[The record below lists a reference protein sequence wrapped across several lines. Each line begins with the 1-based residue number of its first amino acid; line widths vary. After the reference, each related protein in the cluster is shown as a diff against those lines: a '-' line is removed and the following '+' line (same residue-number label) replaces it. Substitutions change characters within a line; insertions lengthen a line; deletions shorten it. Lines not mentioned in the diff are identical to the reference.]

1 MARKEDDDLPWPPPP
16 QRTARRPGVT
26 ETGVFR
32 TFVPEPGQVPPRPA
46 PEDLAD
52 PATQIVRDREDYLGQ
67 GQREVGRRISD
78 DKVELFVSIDPASAL
93 LQQFERLAPEFIA
106 LHDVG
111 TTATLRLLGA
121 LASAAGARVQQLS
134 VRRQGQGVALAVI
147 QFVEIPLGKGTL
159 RLYSTDINADSQTRQ
174 SLAQVLLSRARL
186 GVLMVGELPGH
197 VLATALKPLRESI
210 QRGPWPNRDLL
221 LLPLGSATTLAT
233 QGAQLA
239 GSSGVVV
246 RVTPQATR
254 PNDAWS
260 FISGVWNRMQGA
272 DLQGAALETD
282 ITRAVPRP
290 RVPRPEAPTQPMPL
304 SPAPAPAVDR
314 WVDYA
319 RRCAAVK
326 GVVACCVFDTA
337 TRKPLAHT
345 GEISPERLA
354 EQGLRLVE
362 TMAGA
367 AATLGLS
374 PAMPEGA
381 VTVGQQHLLLK
392 AVPGHESVVVHLV
405 LHASASNLTL
415 ARMQLER
422 VGAPV

>member
-1 MARKEDDDLPWPPPP
+1 MARKEDDDLPWPPPSH
-16 QRTARRPGVT
+16 RTARRPGAT
-26 ETGVFR
+26 ESGVFR
-32 TFVPEPGQVPPRPA
+32 TFVPEPGQVPPRPSA
-46 PEDLAD
+46 AELAD

-67 GQREVGRRISD
+67 GQLDVGRRISD

-93 LQQFERLAPEFIA
+93 LQQFERLAPEFIT

-111 TTATLRLLGA
+111 TTATLRLLSA

-134 VRRQGQGVALAVI
+134 IRRQGQGVALAVI
-147 QFVEIPLGKGTL
+147 QFIEIPLGSSAL

-197 VLATALKPLRESI
+197 VLATAFKPLREAI

-233 QGAQLA
+233 QGSQLA
-239 GSSGVVV
+239 GSSGVIV

-272 DLQGAALETD
+272 NLQGSALETD
-282 ITRAVPRP
+282 IARALPRP

-304 SPAPAPAVDR
+304 PAAPAAPVDR
-314 WVDYA
+314 WPDYA
-319 RRCAAVK
+319 RRCASVK
-326 GVVACCVFDTA
+326 GVVACCVFDMA

-345 GEISPERLA
+345 GDISPERLT
-354 EQGLRLVE
+354 EQGMRLVE

-374 PAMPEGA
+374 PAMPEVA

-405 LHASASNLTL
+405 LHATASNLTL

-422 VGAPV
+422 VGAPA